1 MSSMFYNCKN
11 LNEIDLSNFNT
22 NKVNDMSEMF
32 SYCSS
37 LNLLDLSSFNV
48 QKSTNLN
55 GIFYNINKKCE
66 IITYDDIIEKQN
78 PNK

>member
-1 MSSMFYNCKN
+1 
-11 LNEIDLSNFNT
+11 
-22 NKVNDMSEMF
+22 MSEMF